1 MTLPGFTRSPALLLA
16 LLAVL
21 MQSACSQS
29 ERRFGD
35 GQASSDG
42 YANETADACADQH
55 RKVSRMMERFGDRAL
70 GPAPD
75 RKDIA
80 YGSHARQKLDVFLPS
95 KTAGSNL
102 APVIVMVHGGGWCV
116 GDKTLKSVTTNKVKH
131 WVPRGFMLV
140 SVNYPMLTDG
150 RNAAAQAEEVARAI
164 AHVQQ
169 NARSWG
175 GDERRIVLMGHSA
188 GAHLVS
194 LVNADAQLR
203 ARAGVKPVLGTVS
216 IDSGATNTVVQ
227 MQGLKAPKIKERY
240 VEAFGS
246 TEEGWKQVSPW
257 HKLDRTAS
265 PWLGIC
271 SSKRAD
277 DPCSQARAYADKS
290 MSLGVRAVVLPF
302 NKSHGALNSELGEQG
317 SYTAGVDEF
326 IGTLE
331 PSLRGL
337 LAGR

>member
-1 MTLPGFTRSPALLLA
+1 MTLPGFIRLPAPLLVLLVA
-16 LLAVL
+16 LT
-21 MQSACSQS
+21 QSACLQG

-35 GQASSDG
+35 RPASSDD
-42 YANETADACADQH
+42 YADESADACAAQH
-55 RKVSRMMERFGDRAL
+55 RKVSRMIERAGDRAT
-70 GPAPD
+70 GPSPD
-75 RKDIA
+75 REDIA
-80 YGSHARQKLDVFLPS
+80 YGRHARQKLDVFLPG
-95 KTAGSNL
+95 KTTGSSL

-116 GDKTLKSVTTNKVKH
+116 GDKSLKSVTTNKVKH

-150 RNAAAQAEEVARAI
+150 RNAAGQAEEVARAI
-164 AHVQQ
+164 AYVQQ

-175 GDERRIVLMGHSA
+175 GDDRRIVLMGHSA

-203 ARAGVKPVLGTVS
+203 ARTGVKPVLGTIS

-257 HKLDRTAS
+257 HQLDRTAS

-290 MSLGVRAVVLPF
+290 ISLGIRAVVMPL

-331 PSLRGL
+331 PSLRSL
-337 LAGR
+337 LATR

>member
-1 MTLPGFTRSPALLLA
+1 MTRPTRSLPLLLA
-16 LLAVL
+16 LLVL
-21 MQSACSQS
+21 LIQPAFSQS
-29 ERRFGD
+29 ERRLGG
-35 GQASSDG
+35 GQAASDD
-42 YANETADACADQH
+42 YADESADACAEQH
-55 RKVSRMMERFGDRAL
+55 RKVSRLMERFGDRMR

-80 YGSHARQKLDVFLPS
+80 YGSHARETLDVFLPAKS
-95 KTAGSNL
+95 VASGP

-116 GDKTLKSVTTNKVKH
+116 GDKAMKGVTANKVKH

-150 RNAAAQAEEVARAI
+150 RNALGQAEAVAKAI
-164 AHVQQ
+164 AYVQQ
-169 NARSWG
+169 NVRGWG

-203 ARAGVKPVLGTVS
+203 ARFGVKPVLGTVS

-227 MQGLKAPKIKERY
+227 MQSLTAPKVKERF

-246 TEEGWKQVSPW
+246 TEEGWRRASPW
-257 HKLDRTAS
+257 HQLDKTAA

-271 SSKRAD
+271 SSKRKD
-277 DPCSQARAYADKS
+277 DPCSQAQAYADKS
-290 MSLGVRAVVLPF
+290 RSLGVTAVVKPYD
-302 NKSHGALNSELGEQG
+302 KSHGALNSDLGEPG
-317 SYTAGVDEF
+317 DYTAGVDEF
-326 IGTLE
+326 IGSLE
-331 PSLRGL
+331 PSLRSML
-337 LAGR
+337 SR